1 MWCERAP
8 GKDLPPRNPNMQRIT
23 LALSLLALAVAPAAC
38 GKKDKQSKNPD
49 EAAESDKDPLEELKG
64 IPVAIQGEV
73 DMVLQ
78 PINDVD
84 VVINQISEMPGRLG
98 LDAKGLTALASASF
112 KDGKVEVNMDMS
124 AEAKA
129 EVEAMLKTIQGIG
142 VGLKEIPNRVPVA
155 TKNIVAHGATAVA
168 LVTKLTAKYQ
178 AKLSSPFTK
187 AEEKAKIQ
195 GELDMVVK
203 LDADIKATVND
214 AKATVMSVPQ
224 KGTEALAKITA
235 AFTAG

>member
-1 MWCERAP
+1 
-8 GKDLPPRNPNMQRIT
+8 MQRIT
-23 LALSLLALAVAPAAC
+23 LALSLLALVVAPMGC

-64 IPVAIQGEV
+64 IPVAIQAEV

-84 VVINQISEMPGRLG
+84 VVIEQISSMPGRLG
-98 LDAKGLTALASASF
+98 VDAKGLMGLASASLN
-112 KDGKVEVNMDMS
+112 DGKVEVNIDVS

-129 EVEAMLKTIQGIG
+129 EVEALLNTVKGIG
-142 VGLKEIPNRVPVA
+142 IGLKELPQRVPVA
-155 TKNIVAHGATAVA
+155 TKNIVGHGAKAVG
-168 LVTKLTAKYQ
+168 LVTSLTAKYQ

-187 AEEKAKIQ
+187 ADEKLKIQ

-203 LDADIKATVND
+203 LDGEIKATVGT
-214 AKATVMSVPQ
+214 AKETVMSLPA

-235 AFTAG
+235 AFAAG

>member
-1 MWCERAP
+1 
-8 GKDLPPRNPNMQRIT
+8 MQRIT
-23 LALSLLALAVAPAAC
+23 LALSLLALVVAPAAC

-64 IPVAIQGEV
+64 IPVAIQAEV

-84 VVINQISEMPGRLG
+84 VVINQLAEMPGRLG
-98 LDAKGLTALASASF
+98 VDAKALTGLASASL
-112 KDGKVEVNMDMS
+112 KDGKVEVSIDVS

-129 EVEAMLKTIQGIG
+129 EVEALLNTVKGIG
-142 VGLKEIPNRVPVA
+142 IGLKEIPNRVPVA
-155 TKNIVAHGATAVA
+155 TKNIVGHGAKAVA

-187 AEEKAKIQ
+187 ADEKLKIQ

-203 LDADIKATVND
+203 LDADIKATVGD
-214 AKATVMSVPQ
+214 AKNTVMSVPA

>member
-1 MWCERAP
+1 
-8 GKDLPPRNPNMQRIT
+8 MQRIT
-23 LALSLLALAVAPAAC
+23 LALSLLALALAPTAC

-49 EAAESDKDPLEELKG
+49 EASESDKDPLEELKG
-64 IPVAIQGEV
+64 IPVAIQAEV

-84 VVINQISEMPGRLG
+84 VVIEQISTMSGRLG
-98 LDAKGLTALASASF
+98 IDAKGLTSMASASLT
-112 KDGKVEVNMDMS
+112 DGKVEVNVDIS

-129 EVEAMLKTIQGIG
+129 EVQALLETVKGIG
-142 VGLKEIPNRVPVA
+142 IGLKEMPSRVPVA
-155 TKNIVAHGATAVA
+155 TKNIVGHGAKAVA
-168 LVTKLTAKYQ
+168 LVAQLTAKYQ

-187 AEEKAKIQ
+187 ADEKLKIQ

-203 LDADIKATVND
+203 LDADIKGTVGD
-214 AKATVMSVPQ
+214 AKTTVMALPA

-235 AFTAG
+235 AFSAG

>member
-1 MWCERAP
+1 
-8 GKDLPPRNPNMQRIT
+8 MQRIT
-23 LALSLLALAVAPAAC
+23 LAISLLALALAPTAC

-84 VVINQISEMPGRLG
+84 VVINQLSEMPGRLG
-98 LDAKGLTALASASF
+98 LDAKALTGMASASLT
-112 KDGKVEVNMDMS
+112 DGKVEVSVDIS

-129 EVEAMLKTIQGIG
+129 EVEAMLNTVKGIG

-155 TKNIVAHGATAVA
+155 TKNIVGHGAKAAA
-168 LVTKLTAKYQ
+168 LVAKLTAKYQ

-187 AEEKAKIQ
+187 ADEKLKIQ

-203 LDADIKATVND
+203 LDADIKATVGD
-214 AKATVMSVPQ
+214 AKTTVMSLPA

-235 AFTAG
+235 AFAAG

>member
-1 MWCERAP
+1 
-8 GKDLPPRNPNMQRIT
+8 MQRIT
-23 LALSLLALAVAPAAC
+23 LALSLIALAVAPIGC
-38 GKKDKQSKNPD
+38 KKKDKSQNPD
-49 EAAESDKDPLEELKG
+49 EAAESDVDPLEELKG
-64 IPVAIQGEV
+64 IPVAIQAEV

-84 VVINQISEMPGRLG
+84 VVIEQISSMPGRLG

-112 KDGKVEVNMDMS
+112 SDGKVEINMEMS

-129 EVEAMLKTIQGIG
+129 EVEALLNTVKGIG
-142 VGLKEIPNRVPVA
+142 VGLKELPNRVPVA
-155 TKNIVAHGATAVA
+155 TKNIVGHGAKAVG

-203 LDADIKATVND
+203 LDADIKATVGT
-214 AKATVMSVPQ
+214 AKETVMSLPN

-235 AFTAG
+235 AFAAG

>member
-1 MWCERAP
+1 
-8 GKDLPPRNPNMQRIT
+8 MQRIT
-23 LALSLLALAVAPAAC
+23 LALTLLALAVSPAAC
-38 GKKDKQSKNPD
+38 SKKDKQSKNPD
-49 EAAESDKDPLEELKG
+49 DAAESDKDPLEELKG

-84 VVINQISEMPGRLG
+84 VVIEQISSMPGRLNI
-98 LDAKGLTALASASF
+98 DAKGLTAMASASL
-112 KDGKVEVNMDMS
+112 KDGTVAVNLDIS

-129 EVEAMLKTIQGIG
+129 EVEALLNTVKGIG
-142 VGLKEIPNRVPVA
+142 IGLKELPNRVPVA
-155 TKNIVAHGATAVA
+155 AKNIVGHGAKAAA
-168 LVTKLTAKYQ
+168 LVAKLTAKYQ

-187 AEEKAKIQ
+187 AEEKLKIQ

-203 LDADIKATVND
+203 LDADIKATVGT
-214 AKATVMSVPQ
+214 AKETVMGLPS

-235 AFTAG
+235 AFAAG